1 MLYPLSYEGARR
13 PSAPQ
18 PIQDNIG
25 LLTSKLQSSLSRA
38 NRDVRIVVFAI
49 LGHGN
54 QGKPLLSRM
63 VAS

>member
-25 LLTSKLQSSLSRA
+25 LLASKLQSGLSRA

-54 QGKPLLSRM
+54 QGKPPLSRM